1 MWVCSKENAL
11 KRIQDLKGWEMKEN
25 TSKRSREFSESLL
38 PWLICL
44 VDECSQ
50 SSCLLVHS
58 TNPNALL
65 ADKHQIRCLHWLTK
79 ESLKSRILKWGGD
92 AILARRL
99 SFGAASPERITI
111 LVSKPTEQGPI
122 SERTLDISIL
132 KKAVGLVMVKTD
144 QSVTDYRD

>member
-1 MWVCSKENAL
+1 
-11 KRIQDLKGWEMKEN
+11 
-25 TSKRSREFSESLL
+25 
-38 PWLICL
+38 
-44 VDECSQ
+44 
-50 SSCLLVHS
+50 
-58 TNPNALL
+58 
-65 ADKHQIRCLHWLTK
+65 
-79 ESLKSRILKWGGD
+79 LKWGGD

-144 QSVTDYRD
+144 QSVTDYSD